1 MALSGQ
7 QYTIR
12 AGEHEA
18 TIAEVGASLRRYT
31 LRGVDVTS
39 RYAED
44 EIAPKCSGA
53 VLVPWPNR
61 LRGGRFT
68 FDAVVYQLP
77 LTEPDKGNAIHG
89 LARWVRWT
97 PLAVEPASVTLG
109 STWCAERLAV
119 RDTCRGDL
127 RVDAELGSPVTGVA
141 RNTGFARRHS
151 APDYPYLLLAR
162 AADRRRDARSGG
174 GADRPEQAQLP
185 IRQQAVGGTPDDF
198 RRARRLQGVRLDDRD
213 TRLSPV
219 DGRGSAEVRTRSG
232 GAALWFDSAFRLAG
246 LDRSGHRRRAG
257 DRDRA
262 DDLPARRVQFRGRL
276 IVLELRGC
284 RQALGITRLPS
295 RSAGGGCRRHGAIS
309 RAQIRV
315 FLCA

>member
-39 RYAED
+39 PYGED
-44 EIAPKCSGA
+44 EIAPKGSGA

-109 STWCAERLAV
+109 I
-119 RDTCRGDL
+119 DL
-127 RVDAELGSPVTGVA
+127 VPQNGWPFEIRVEVTYALHAELGLTVTGVA
-141 RNTGFARRHS
+141 RNTGADR
-151 APDYPYLLLAR
+151 APFGAGFHPYLSLHGQPIDDVTLR
-162 AADRRRDARSGG
+162 LPAAERIVTD
-174 GADRPEQAQLP
+174 EAQLP
-185 IRQQAVGGTPDDF
+185 IGQQAVGGTPHDF
-198 RRARRLQGVRLDDRD
+198 RRGRRLRGIRLDDGF
-213 TRLSPV
+213 TRLALV
-219 DGRGSAEVRTRSG
+219 DGRGSAEVRTKSDR
-232 GAALWFDSAFRLAG
+232 AALWFDSAFRYLQVFTPDVAG
-246 LDRSGHRRRAG
+246 GEPAIAIEPMTCPPDAFNSGV
-257 DRDRA
+257 D
-262 DDLPARRVQFRGRL
+262 L
-276 IVLELRGC
+276 IVLEPGGMWTGTW
-284 RQALGITRLPS
+284 GITPLPEPV
-295 RSAGGGCRRHGAIS
+295 RR
-309 RAQIRV
+309 RPMRTPRRR
-315 FLCA
+315 